1 MGEKLNTEEMLN
13 YSSDKLREIK
23 DHRINPE
30 KINEFLESCDEEI
43 LHIESLL
50 EISDQPSNLDYKA
63 SLDSLEDDV
72 STNPFIPESVGNTFN
87 LRAVLFLVILIF
99 SIWLGVSI
107 LGGLV
112 LAFLAAWIV
121 GGIISRTRIESYKQ
135 QQFLNFK
142 KEKQQLLKSIQDS
155 ETEDKKERESLISCL
170 NNFREMKFIATQK
183 VLDESKEILEKV
195 FELHNNIFYKA
206 NILVDERD
214 NETKGCPKITWHS
227 EWLSFDLYKDI
238 KSRSINDDD
247 QTTKVDQLKK
257 HAKQSI
263 EKMVT
268 SEGLNKLNS
277 YLNLGI
283 VPSLRIYVGTG
294 SVINNNYPKHCELIY
309 DDSPSSEDEFVD
321 TSASAGQVKNY
332 YLVLESW
339 FIEYFLDAD
348 KKIGKRKKVIELQ
361 CLSERVKVPL
371 FIDAETGLDEEIKQ
385 RTIIKRR
392 QKFNETV
399 EQTEARESGNTTGS
413 NIDASD
419 FLRKRNEEK
428 LAKEEHER
436 ELQKIRTAL
445 EDEGAT
451 EEEIFEAIEE
461 YEDLVV
467 K

>member
-1 MGEKLNTEEMLN
+1 
-13 YSSDKLREIK
+13 
-23 DHRINPE
+23 
-30 KINEFLESCDEEI
+30 
-43 LHIESLL
+43 
-50 EISDQPSNLDYKA
+50 
-63 SLDSLEDDV
+63 
-72 STNPFIPESVGNTFN
+72 
-87 LRAVLFLVILIF
+87 
-99 SIWLGVSI
+99 
-107 LGGLV
+107 
-112 LAFLAAWIV
+112 
-121 GGIISRTRIESYKQ
+121 
-135 QQFLNFK
+135 
-142 KEKQQLLKSIQDS
+142 
-155 ETEDKKERESLISCL
+155 
-170 NNFREMKFIATQK
+170 
-183 VLDESKEILEKV
+183 
-195 FELHNNIFYKA
+195 
-206 NILVDERD
+206 
-214 NETKGCPKITWHS
+214 
-227 EWLSFDLYKDI
+227 LYKDI